1 MNEEKKLENTFKI
14 INDNGEEVMCDI
26 LFTFDS
32 EETKKSYI
40 VYTDNSKDKDG
51 NVQVFA
57 SIYDPKQEDQKL
69 EPITTE
75 QEWKV
80 IETILNTLQEEIKKK
95 TIPEFSKALSASSVS
110 TIKSICG
117 SVIKAPS
124 KMCFALSTL
133 TRP

>member
-1 MNEEKKLENTFKI
+1 MDKNSFKI
-14 INDNGEEVMCDI
+14 INDKGEEIMCDV

-40 VYTDNSKDKDG
+40 VYTDNSKDEQG

-57 SIYDPKQEDQKL
+57 SIYDPNVEDQKL

-80 IETILNTLQEEIKKK
+80 IETILNTLQEEIRKKIDS
-95 TIPEFSKALSASSVS
+95 TADSSKE
-110 TIKSICG
+110 TNEQ
-117 SVIKAPS
+117 
-124 KMCFALSTL
+124 
-133 TRP
+133 

>member
-1 MNEEKKLENTFKI
+1 MEEKNVIKVT
-14 INDNGEEVMCDI
+14 NDKGETIVCDI

-40 VYTDNSKDKDG
+40 VYTDNSKDEQG

-57 SIYDPKQEDQKL
+57 SIYDPNVEDQKL

-75 QEWKV
+75 KEWKV

-95 TIPEFSKALSASSVS
+95 IDGTADSED
-110 TIKSICG
+110 G
-117 SVIKAPS
+117 DNEQ
-124 KMCFALSTL
+124 
-133 TRP
+133 

>member
-1 MNEEKKLENTFKI
+1 MEDKNSFKI
-14 INDNGEEVMCDI
+14 INDKGEEVMCDV

-40 VYTDNSKDKDG
+40 VYTENSKDEQG
-51 NVQVFA
+51 NIQVFA

-75 QEWKV
+75 KEWKV

-95 TIPEFSKALSASSVS
+95 IDS
-110 TIKSICG
+110 TADSIEEDNEQ
-117 SVIKAPS
+117 
-124 KMCFALSTL
+124 
-133 TRP
+133 